1 MTAQEKGEWEED
13 DEYDPK
19 RYIMANKIPTYSVWS
34 KSDLRWKDYDR
45 IRPKSQESLTP
56 HQLFL
61 LAPFIGGF
69 ALDDKSW
76 SKFSFRY

>member
-1 MTAQEKGEWEED
+1 MTAQEKGEWVKD

-19 RYIMANKIPTYSVWS
+19 PSILPDKIPTYSVRS

-45 IRPKSQESLTP
+45 ISPKSHESLTP

-61 LAPFIGGF
+61 LTPFIGGF

-76 SKFSFRY
+76 SKSSFRY